1 MRREEEKK
9 RSQQTAIAL
18 LLFRLNKNCDRIGLL
33 RKEGES
39 DRGTDISCY
48 TNSKGV
54 EIRSISRDSNPTP
67 PNIMRIIQT
76 KGIVENGQINLTI
89 PPELKDGEVDIII
102 VAEHEPDEFEVL
114 RQIALTNGYNS
125 KEKIMELIHKV
136 KLDMLEEKGRT
147 KSECHSH

>member
-1 MRREEEKK
+1 
-9 RSQQTAIAL
+9 
-18 LLFRLNKNCDRIGLL
+18 
-33 RKEGES
+33 
-39 DRGTDISCY
+39 
-48 TNSKGV
+48 
-54 EIRSISRDSNPTP
+54 
-67 PNIMRIIQT
+67 MRIIQT